1 MLAPVRAGSCRM
13 RSEVLKAKVC
23 LVGDLAVGKTSL
35 IRRFVLDAFEDR
47 YQTTLGAKVTK
58 KVLQIFM
65 PEEGVDARM
74 DLTIWDIMGQPGFQ
88 ELLREA
94 YFYGARG
101 VLAVADLTR
110 RSTLIDLAGWI
121 DGVEKVVG
129 RVPVLIAVNKAD
141 RTDDADY
148 GEREIRGIAEAYDAD
163 FIRTS
168 AKTADGVE
176 EAFQRL
182 GAVVAQRQLEG
193 VAGEEE

>member
-1 MLAPVRAGSCRM
+1 M
-13 RSEVLKAKVC
+13 RSEILKAKVC

-58 KVLQIFM
+58 KVLLIPV
-65 PEEGVDARM
+65 PEHDVAAQM
-74 DLTIWDIMGQPGFQ
+74 DLTIWDVMGQPGFQ

-101 VLAVADLTR
+101 VIAVADLTR

-121 DGVEKVVG
+121 DGVERVVG
-129 RVPVLIAVNKAD
+129 KVPVLVAVNKAD
-141 RTDDADY
+141 LAAHADY
-148 GEREIRGIAEAYDAD
+148 GEKEIRNVAEAYDAD
-163 FIRTS
+163 FIMTS
-168 AKTADGVE
+168 AKTGARVE

-182 GAVVAQRQLEG
+182 GTAVARLQLEG
-193 VAGEEE
+193 VAGEE

>member
-58 KVLQIFM
+58 KVLQIPM
-65 PEEGVDARM
+65 AEQDVDARM

-94 YFYGARG
+94 Y
-101 VLAVADLTR
+101 
-110 RSTLIDLAGWI
+110 
-121 DGVEKVVG
+121 
-129 RVPVLIAVNKAD
+129 
-141 RTDDADY
+141 DAY
-148 GEREIRGIAEAYDAD
+148 

-176 EAFQRL
+176 EAFQRV

>member
-1 MLAPVRAGSCRM
+1 M

-94 YFYGARG
+94 Y
-101 VLAVADLTR
+101 
-110 RSTLIDLAGWI
+110 
-121 DGVEKVVG
+121 
-129 RVPVLIAVNKAD
+129 
-141 RTDDADY
+141 
-148 GEREIRGIAEAYDAD
+148 DAD

-168 AKTADGVE
+168 AKTGAGVE
-176 EAFQRL
+176 EAFKRI
-182 GAVVAQRQLEG
+182 GTVVARRQLEG

>member
-35 IRRFVLDAFEDR
+35 IRRFVLD
-47 YQTTLGAKVTK
+47 
-58 KVLQIFM
+58 
-65 PEEGVDARM
+65 
-74 DLTIWDIMGQPGFQ
+74 GFQ

-101 VLAVADLTR
+101 ILAVADLTR

-129 RVPVLIAVNKAD
+129 RVPVLIAINKAD
-141 RTDDADY
+141 LEDHADY
-148 GEREIRGIAEAYDAD
+148 GEKEIRGIAEAYDAD

>member
-1 MLAPVRAGSCRM
+1 M

-35 IRRFVLDAFEDR
+35 IRRYVLDAFEDR

-58 KVLQIFM
+58 KVLQIPM
-65 PEEGVDARM
+65 PEQDVDAHM

-129 RVPVLIAVNKAD
+129 KVPVLIAVNKAD
-141 RTDDADY
+141 LSADADF
-148 GEREIRGIAEAYDAD
+148 GEREIRNVSEAYDAD

-168 AKTADGVE
+168 AKTGAGVE
-176 EAFQRL
+176 AAFARL
-182 GAVVAQRQLEG
+182 GAVVARHQLER
-193 VAGEEE
+193 VPGEEE

>member
-35 IRRFVLDAFEDR
+35 IRRFVLDA
-47 YQTTLGAKVTK
+47 
-58 KVLQIFM
+58 
-65 PEEGVDARM
+65 
-74 DLTIWDIMGQPGFQ
+74 
-88 ELLREA
+88 
-94 YFYGARG
+94 
-101 VLAVADLTR
+101 
-110 RSTLIDLAGWI
+110 
-121 DGVEKVVG
+121 VEKVVG
-129 RVPVLIAVNKAD
+129 RVPVLIAINKAD
-141 RTDDADY
+141 LEDHADY
-148 GEREIRGIAEAYDAD
+148 GEKEIRGIAEAYDAD